1 MLSWTSCA
9 CAGLSCI
16 VFGQFRQGVVV
27 DYDIGHWIFSKTF
40 HESNIF
46 WGTNQVQFFFLL
58 PVIRIKL
65 VRYQKYEIKTTLPMY
80 ASSCAGE
87 LMISF
92 FEEVDTNVANT
103 VLLHRVASRKETL
116 AFFLFCAWFSNGLAL
131 QFLIATPSVYLRRM
145 RYHFAGTCSLI

>member
-9 CAGLSCI
+9 CTGLSCI
-16 VFGQFRQGVVV
+16 VFGQFRRVLLLCCSE
-27 DYDIGHWIFSKTF
+27 YDIGNWFFLKTF
-40 HESNIF
+40 HESDIF
-46 WGTNQVQFFFLL
+46 LGTNQVQFFFLC

-80 ASSCAGE
+80 TSSCAGE

-116 AFFLFCAWFSNGLAL
+116 AFLYFVRDFQMGWL
-131 QFLIATPSVYLRRM
+131 
-145 RYHFAGTCSLI
+145 CSF

>member
-1 MLSWTSCA
+1 MLSWTLCA

-16 VFGQFRQGVVV
+16 VFGQFRKVLLLCCSE
-27 DYDIGHWIFSKTF
+27 YDIGNWFFLKTF
-40 HESNIF
+40 HESDIF
-46 WGTNQVQFFFLL
+46 LGTNQVQFFFLC

-80 ASSCAGE
+80 TSSCAGE

-103 VLLHRVASRKETL
+103 VVLHRVASRKETL
-116 AFFLFCAWFSNGLAL
+116 AFFYFVRDFQMGWL
-131 QFLIATPSVYLRRM
+131 
-145 RYHFAGTCSLI
+145 CSF

>member
-16 VFGQFRQGVVV
+16 VFGQFRRVLLLCCSE
-27 DYDIGHWIFSKTF
+27 YDIGNWFFLKTF
-40 HESNIF
+40 HESDIF
-46 WGTNQVQFFFLL
+46 LGTNQVQFFFLC

-65 VRYQKYEIKTTLPMY
+65 VRYQKYEIKTTLRMY
-80 ASSCAGE
+80 TSSCAGE

-116 AFFLFCAWFSNGLAL
+116 AFLYFVRDFQMGWL
-131 QFLIATPSVYLRRM
+131 
-145 RYHFAGTCSLI
+145 CSF

>member
-16 VFGQFRQGVVV
+16 VFGQFRKVLLLCCSE
-27 DYDIGHWIFSKTF
+27 YDIGNWFFLKTF
-40 HESNIF
+40 HESDIF
-46 WGTNQVQFFFLL
+46 LDTNQVQFFFLC

-80 ASSCAGE
+80 TSSCAAE

-103 VLLHRVASRKETL
+103 MLLHRVASRKETL
-116 AFFLFCAWFSNGLAL
+116 AFLYFVRDFQMGRL
-131 QFLIATPSVYLRRM
+131 
-145 RYHFAGTCSLI
+145 CSF

>member
-1 MLSWTSCA
+1 MLSWTLCA

-16 VFGQFRQGVVV
+16 VFGQFRRVLLLCCSE
-27 DYDIGHWIFSKTF
+27 YDIGNWFFLKTF
-40 HESNIF
+40 HESDIF
-46 WGTNQVQFFFLL
+46 LGTNQVQFFFLC

-80 ASSCAGE
+80 TSSCAGE

-116 AFFLFCAWFSNGLAL
+116 AFLYFVRDFQMGWL
-131 QFLIATPSVYLRRM
+131 
-145 RYHFAGTCSLI
+145 CSF

>member
-1 MLSWTSCA
+1 MLSWTLCA

-16 VFGQFRQGVVV
+16 VFGQFPKVLLLCCSE
-27 DYDIGHWIFSKTF
+27 YDIGNWFFLKTF
-40 HESNIF
+40 HESDIF
-46 WGTNQVQFFFLL
+46 LGTNQVQFFFLC

-65 VRYQKYEIKTTLPMY
+65 VRYQKYEIKTTLPMCT
-80 ASSCAGE
+80 SSCAGE

-116 AFFLFCAWFSNGLAL
+116 AFLYFVRDFQMGWL
-131 QFLIATPSVYLRRM
+131 
-145 RYHFAGTCSLI
+145 CSF